1 MKNLTVE
8 KKTDKTICWVCKGKK
23 CKACHYTG
31 KWEETIYYHMYTD
44 KNGITYCIDGD
55 TIK

>member
-1 MKNLTVE
+1 MLQIE
-8 KKTDKTICWVCKGKK
+8 KKTIKTTCWICHGKK

-31 KWEETIYYHMYTD
+31 KWEESIYYHIVTD
-44 KNGITYCIDGD
+44 KNGKQYCIDGD